1 MLRERTMRASE
12 NTSSMTA
19 RSWLV
24 SDALPLWAETG
35 FDQNRNAFHER
46 LTLDGIP
53 IHDVPRRLM
62 VQSRQIYSYATVAQH
77 NWIEG
82 ANDLVAIAARSMVR
96 DYYEADS
103 RPGWV
108 MSVDSHR
115 CVVEARRDFYG
126 HSFVLFGLAAAF
138 QATGDDRY
146 LTLADNTLVFL
157 DSMMAHPGGGFIPYF
172 RTPAEPSHAPLR
184 STLGLIRH
192 RKEG

>member
-1 MLRERTMRASE
+1 MRASE
-12 NTSSMTA
+12 NTSWMTA

-62 VQSRQIYSYATVAQH
+62 VQARQIYSYATAARH
-77 NWIEG
+77 DWIVG
-82 ANDLVAIAARSMVR
+82 ASDLVAMAARSMVR
-96 DYYEADS
+96 DYYEADG

-108 MSVDSHR
+108 MSVDSHG

-126 HSFVLFGLAAAF
+126 HSFVLFLPCSGIPMP
-138 QATGDDRY
+138 QVMID
-146 LTLADNTLVFL
+146 TLPL
-157 DSMMAHPGGGFIPYF
+157 PIIP
-172 RTPAEPSHAPLR
+172 
-184 STLGLIRH
+184 
-192 RKEG
+192 

>member
-1 MLRERTMRASE
+1 MRASE
-12 NTSSMTA
+12 NTSWMTA

-115 CVVEARRDFYG
+115 CVVEAREISMVTRLYSLALPR
-126 HSFVLFGLAAAF
+126 HSKPQVMIDTSPL
-138 QATGDDRY
+138 
-146 LTLADNTLVFL
+146 LT
-157 DSMMAHPGGGFIPYF
+157 IP
-172 RTPAEPSHAPLR
+172 
-184 STLGLIRH
+184 
-192 RKEG
+192 